1 MPSPDGRNV
10 RVFKLRKDGDGR
22 VALGHNG
29 DVLEVLVR
37 ALLEERSIDLNV
49 GTGLQLLVAGLGAAG
64 CHCRLSS
71 RTVRRRF
78 EKAGWSASAFL
89 KDARGLAANALFS
102 QGWPTERVART
113 LGYSGSSAL
122 RRFLRS
128 ACGSSV
134 WDLRR
139 SCEPTGG
146 RGRRVAQSRLGFSKH
161 GPKGD
166 QTQTATA

>member
-1 MPSPDGRNV
+1 MRSPEERNV
-10 RVFKLRKDGDGR
+10 RVFRLWKKGDGR
-22 VALGHNG
+22 VAPGHNG

-37 ALLEERSIDLNV
+37 ALLEERSIDMDV
-49 GTGLQLLVAGLGAAG
+49 GTGVQLVVAGLGAAG

-78 EKAGWSASAFL
+78 EKAGWSVSAFL

-102 QGWPTERVART
+102 QGWPTEWVART

-128 ACGSSV
+128 AYGESV
-134 WDLRR
+134 WVLRR
-139 SCEPTGG
+139 SCEPIGG
-146 RGRRVAQSRLGFSKH
+146 RGRRVAQSRLAFSKH

-166 QTQTATA
+166 QTQTAST